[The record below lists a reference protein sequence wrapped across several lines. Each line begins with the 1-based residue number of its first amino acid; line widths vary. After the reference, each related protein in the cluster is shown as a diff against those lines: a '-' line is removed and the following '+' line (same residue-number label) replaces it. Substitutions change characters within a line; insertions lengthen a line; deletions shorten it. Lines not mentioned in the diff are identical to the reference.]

1 MSKWKKT
8 FSNNTENY
16 GNIFALKKRVYQN
29 ILNDLIKERKKIQK
43 FHKSSCI
50 YFVIRRKGNCVAIS
64 KLWTEE
70 IIKCTSAKEIDV
82 YFTGNMLNNYVHT
95 ILHCDGV
102 TTKLLQKQKTS
113 LTKMYFL

>member
-1 MSKWKKT
+1 MLLVSSFFLDFKRLNEISFVLIDEDF
-8 FSNNTENY
+8 FSLIDMKMYHDREVIQNAILAIQSQNDNTENY

-64 KLWTEE
+64 KL
-70 IIKCTSAKEIDV
+70 
-82 YFTGNMLNNYVHT
+82 
-95 ILHCDGV
+95 
-102 TTKLLQKQKTS
+102 
-113 LTKMYFL
+113 